1 MAPSVQKTLFLDT
14 DGCFFT
20 IWVIY
25 KYSMFYF
32 QSRGA
37 VLGNNFISSVVAIP
51 GHWSEHHPLRG
62 QRQAAHLP
70 GHRQVGPS
78 SVGGA
83 LLVANGKHEGG
94 VGEM

>member
-1 MAPSVQKTLFLDT
+1 MLFLDT

-32 QSRGA
+32 QSWGT

-51 GHWSEHHPLRG
+51 EHRSEHHPLRV

-78 SVGGA
+78 LAGGA
-83 LLVANGKHEGG
+83 LLVANGKHKKG

>member
-1 MAPSVQKTLFLDT
+1 
-14 DGCFFT
+14 
-20 IWVIY
+20 
-25 KYSMFYF
+25 MFYF

-78 SVGGA
+78 SAGGG
-83 LLVANGKHEGG
+83 LCWWLTGSTREGWEKCEASG
-94 VGEM
+94 ASGLPPAPTSDEEHA